1 MHMLVGFDLSTAA
14 LHIYLP
20 FALPRFCNGVNK
32 SFTKQTDRIGSLEST
47 TGDLGTSQRKMST
60 ETFTQDTTHDGLDTR
75 PSGSSLD
82 PDAFTTSQAQ
92 EESSTRR
99 IREKTRAAVDQFRSE
114 HPPRSS
120 GASSSDRTAANGSE
134 DPPDGEGRFTKA
146 GMIATG
152 AGQGG
157 AAKAHLA
164 QGSGRGWEGVE
175 VPDKHGLMSPHLKTE
190 RKKVLKVSPT

>member
-1 MHMLVGFDLSTAA
+1 MLTE
-14 LHIYLP
+14 
-20 FALPRFCNGVNK
+20 
-32 SFTKQTDRIGSLEST
+32 SFTHNNPNANTNA
-47 TGDLGTSQRKMST
+47 
-60 ETFTQDTTHDGLDTR
+60 
-75 PSGSSLD
+75 SGSGDGPD
-82 PDAFTTSQAQ
+82 PFTSSQTQ
-92 EESSTRR
+92 EQSSTQHV
-99 IREKTRAAVDQFRSE
+99 REETRAAVDQFRSE

-134 DPPDGEGRFTKA
+134 DPPDGDGRFAKA

-164 QGSGRGWEGVE
+164 QGQGHGRGWEGVE

-190 RKKVLKVSPT
+190 RKKVLKVSLT

>member
-1 MHMLVGFDLSTAA
+1 
-14 LHIYLP
+14 
-20 FALPRFCNGVNK
+20 
-32 SFTKQTDRIGSLEST
+32 
-47 TGDLGTSQRKMST
+47 MST
-60 ETFTQDTTHDGLDTR
+60 ESFTHNNPNGNSNA
-75 PSGSSLD
+75 SGSGDGSD
-82 PDAFTTSQAQ
+82 PFTTSQAQ
-92 EESSTRR
+92 EQSSTQR
-99 IREKTRAAVDQFRSE
+99 IREETRAAVDNFRSE

-134 DPPDGEGRFTKA
+134 DPPDGDGRFAKA

-152 AGQGG
+152 VGQGG

-190 RKKVLKVSPT
+190 RKKVLKVSLI